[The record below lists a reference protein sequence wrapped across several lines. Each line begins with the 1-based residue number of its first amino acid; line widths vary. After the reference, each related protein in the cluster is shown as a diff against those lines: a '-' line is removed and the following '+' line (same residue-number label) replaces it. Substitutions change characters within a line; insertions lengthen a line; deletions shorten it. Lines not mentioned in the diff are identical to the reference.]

1 MREIEEGTSRVSQ
14 VKSLLSMVIESGS
27 VWVFLDFSVDKHII
41 LPGPQNLVSV
51 TFPRRPGP
59 VFIINVISF
68 GVVW

>member
-1 MREIEEGTSRVSQ
+1 MSQ
-14 VKSLLSMVIESGS
+14 VKSLLSMVIESDS

-59 VFIINVISF
+59 AFIINVISF